1 MSNKLQD
8 EYNKRTDSLNMS
20 IFPPFNIGEQKELDK
35 IDVLNEW
42 LIVREQESEK
52 EIKGI
57 LRPDTAE
64 EVAVIGVVVG
74 ISKEGDSNIKMGDK
88 VLYKKK
94 VSFRRIEIDFEQ
106 FVALKKNETL
116 AVIFGDGITDV
127 SPLRDMVFLE
137 WEFAAAFYGG
147 TQILRPDNFKDMS
160 HTGIVFAAGPDVKQV
175 KVGDRVQFD
184 QFSGV
189 EKLQEGAKRYT
200 IISEKTLYMVLPKRE
215 SAKEFE
221 GEKVYESR

>member
-1 MSNKLQD
+1 MKKNLKF
-8 EYNKRTDSLNMS
+8 K
-20 IFPPFNIGEQKELDK
+20 
-35 IDVLNEW
+35 V
-42 LIVREQESEK
+42 
-52 EIKGI
+52 
-57 LRPDTAE
+57 
-64 EVAVIGVVVG
+64 
-74 ISKEGDSNIKMGDK
+74 GDK